1 MRPLLWAGFAAILTA
16 APAQAGPIER
26 ACLQSARSSANGA
39 VCACIQ
45 QVADQTLRGQ
55 DQRKAA
61 KLITN
66 PDAAHE
72 VWLSKRPGDDAFWE
86 RYKNFGG
93 TAEAYCAA

>member
-1 MRPLLWAGFAAILTA
+1 MKTYLWAALAATLMA
-16 APAQAGPIER
+16 APASAGPIER
-26 ACLQSARSSANGA
+26 ACLQSSRTAANGA

-45 QVADQTLRGQ
+45 TVADQTLRGQ

-86 RYKNFGG
+86 RYKNFGA